1 MAGFSVVP
9 DVIRYGRNRNAAD
22 PKHGLMSG
30 GIRGMLALVLVLY
43 ILIYCMVLRRSL
55 FAVPILNA
63 LGLAS

>member
-30 GIRGMLALVLVLY
+30 GIRGMLALVLTLY
-43 ILIYCMVLRRSL
+43 ILLYCMVAKGSL
-55 FAVPILNA
+55 FAGPILNA
-63 LGLAS
+63 LGVTP